1 MFSDVGFYDRIVVQ
15 EIIKEIAQ
23 TQQVTP
29 NAPREYKGRN
39 FVALFEKRHYETLF
53 LN

>member
-1 MFSDVGFYDRIVVQ
+1 MMISDVGFYDRVVVQ

-29 NAPREYKGRN
+29 NSPREYKGRW
-39 FVALFEKRHYETLF
+39 
-53 LN
+53 